1 VHVHWCSDNLA
12 LRKGTNKRALRVFN
26 LSFEVVVQAILMKD
40 VLTVAQ
46 HEDIGL
52 YYIHA
57 YLALM
62 TLPN

>member
-1 VHVHWCSDNLA
+1 
-12 LRKGTNKRALRVFN
+12 
-26 LSFEVVVQAILMKD
+26 MKD
-40 VLTVAQ
+40 MLTVTQ

-62 TLPN
+62 TLPD